1 MAVMPDMDQW
11 PTGRLLSTAARL
23 VEHAWNERLA
33 TIGVTHAGII
43 ALDVLAAQGPMTQAR
58 LAGIVK
64 VQAQTMGKTLARME
78 AHGHVRRVRNTLD
91 RRSHLVSLT
100 EAGREAIGEAHTMEE
115 GLLDRSGSNPE
126 ELRASLRKVIRSLG
140 DSKVSNIRSGLVAV
154 QNDAGSRRVSGQ
166 NGS

>member
-43 ALDVLAAQGPMTQAR
+43 ALDVLASQGPMTQAR

-64 VQAQTMGKTLARME
+64 VQAQTMGKTLSRME
-78 AHGHVRRVRNTLD
+78 AHGHIQRVRNAED

-100 EAGREAIGEAHTMEE
+100 DAGRTAIVDAHAMEE

-126 ELRASLRKVIRSLG
+126 ELRVSLRRVIRSLG
-140 DSKVSNIRSGLVAV
+140 ESKVSRIRTGLVAV
-154 QNDAGSRRVSGQ
+154 PNDSDVRRASGR
-166 NGS
+166 NGA

>member
-1 MAVMPDMDQW
+1 MPDMDQW

-58 LAGIVK
+58 LAGIIK

-78 AHGHVRRVRNTLD
+78 SHGHVQRVRNAED

-100 EAGREAIGEAHTMEE
+100 DAGRTAITEAHSMEE
-115 GLLDRSGSNPE
+115 GLLDSGGSNPE
-126 ELRASLRKVIRSLG
+126 ELRGSLRRVIRSLA
-140 DSKVSNIRSGLVAV
+140 DSKVSNIRPALSAV
-154 QNDAGSRRVSGQ
+154 PDEAEPRRSSAQ
-166 NGS
+166 NGG